1 MLRFEQSKSGPDRY
15 SDDYLLSQYYTGGEQ
30 METVSG
36 NLASALRIEPGITA
50 IIGSGGKST
59 LLKALGLELMR
70 AGGRVLLCTTTH
82 LVSRRWRA
90 MDGSSRRLTPRLEAR
105 CPTRPRLHLRG
116 LRGACAGS
124 ICQAGVLDPE
134 TGKLSAPAEALD
146 ELAQR
151 FGYVLAEA
159 DGSKRLPLKAH
170 ATWEPVVPAGM
181 ANLIWVVGA
190 SGLGKPINEAVHR
203 PELFCERCGCELTD
217 IATPERVAQVLNA
230 ELRMLNLNN
239 ARIMLQPSRHAQRP
253 NDGRSAS
260 RQPSAAS
267 SSPPASKGS

>member
-1 MLRFEQSKSGPDRY
+1 
-15 SDDYLLSQYYTGGEQ
+15 
-30 METVSG
+30 METTSG
-36 NLASALRIEPGITA
+36 NLASALKIEPGITA

-59 LLKALGLELMR
+59 LLKTLGLELMR

-82 LVSRRWRA
+82 MFPVAGVPW
-90 MDGSSRRLTPRLEAR
+90 DGSSRRLDSAPWKPGA
-105 CPTRPRLHLRG
+105 LHVPG
-116 LRGACAGS
+116 CTCEACAGMNRGS

-134 TGKLSAPAEALD
+134 TGKLSAPAEPLN

-151 FGYVLAEA
+151 FDYVLTEA

-170 ATWEPVVPAGM
+170 AAWEPVIPAAT
-181 ANLIWVVGA
+181 ANVVWIVGA
-190 SGLGKPINEAVHR
+190 LGLGKPINEAVHR

-239 ARIMLQPSRHAQRP
+239 GRIMLNQADTLADSTIADRFEAALGRP
-253 NDGRSAS
+253 LI
-260 RQPSAAS
+260 AS
-267 SSPPASKGS
+267 SLK